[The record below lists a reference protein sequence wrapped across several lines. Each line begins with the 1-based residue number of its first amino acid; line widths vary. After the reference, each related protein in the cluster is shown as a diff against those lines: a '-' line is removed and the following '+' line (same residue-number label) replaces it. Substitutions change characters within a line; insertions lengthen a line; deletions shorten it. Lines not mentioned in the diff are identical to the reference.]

1 MIVKCPKCDSENV
14 APIYYGIQ
22 PDNNE
27 IRELIDNNKII
38 YGGSIM
44 LDDQPHEDYGCLEC
58 GYRWSLDL
66 LPGMYI
72 KKIRFKVE
80 DFGLGI
86 MDMKRRYVYEI
97 YPDGRWI
104 EYTYQGESN
113 RYTYKDIC
121 VTKKENVLRLYNKY
135 QKLFGAPLWKKIL
148 WKHKFATDMDIPCRL
163 LIRMEEKE

>member
-44 LDDQPHEDYGCLEC
+44 LDDQPHEDYGCQEC

-80 DFGLGI
+80 DFGLGTI
-86 MDMKRRYVYEI
+86 DMKRDMCMRYIRMVGGLNI
-97 YPDGRWI
+97 HI
-104 EYTYQGESN
+104 
-113 RYTYKDIC
+113 
-121 VTKKENVLRLYNKY
+121 KEN
-135 QKLFGAPLWKKIL
+135 
-148 WKHKFATDMDIPCRL
+148 
-163 LIRMEEKE
+163 LIVTHTKTYA

>member
-1 MIVKCPKCDSENV
+1 MIIKCPKCDSENV

-22 PDNNE
+22 HDNNE

-44 LDDQPHEDYGCLEC
+44 LDDQPHEDYGCQEC
-58 GYRWSLDL
+58 GFRWSLDL
-66 LPGMYI
+66 LLGMYI

-80 DFGLGI
+80 DFGLGTI
-86 MDMKRRYVYEI
+86 DMKTRYVYEI

-135 QKLFGAPLWKKIL
+135 QKLFGAPLWKKNI
-148 WKHKFATDMDIPCRL
+148 
-163 LIRMEEKE
+163 MEA

>member
-44 LDDQPHEDYGCLEC
+44 LDDQPHEDYGCQEC

-80 DFGLGI
+80 DFGLGTI
-86 MDMKRRYVYEI
+86 DMKRRYVYEI

-104 EYTYQGESN
+104 EYTYQG
-113 RYTYKDIC
+113 
-121 VTKKENVLRLYNKY
+121 
-135 QKLFGAPLWKKIL
+135 
-148 WKHKFATDMDIPCRL
+148 
-163 LIRMEEKE
+163 